1 MILAYMSDSVER
13 YDDIGKANEVRVDPS
28 SIDIIRPT
36 KVKVLTKWF
45 VFLGSPSPTQI
56 AIDVKQL

>member
-1 MILAYMSDSVER
+1 MSDSVER

-45 VFLGSPSPTQI
+45 VVLGSPSPTQI